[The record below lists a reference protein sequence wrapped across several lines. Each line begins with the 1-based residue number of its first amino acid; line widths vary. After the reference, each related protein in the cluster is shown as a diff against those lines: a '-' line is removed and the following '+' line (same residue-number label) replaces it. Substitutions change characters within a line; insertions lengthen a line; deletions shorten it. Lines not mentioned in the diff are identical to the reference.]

1 MENRRYRVREKTDR
15 AEPPQ
20 MKAYS
25 VEIVENVET
34 DEVTPVDDGIQ
45 RRKMINVVRILVG
58 IAVILVCVS
67 LLVALI
73 GWVKQ
78 DVLTSVLFLQSGI
91 R

>member
-1 MENRRYRVREKTDR
+1 MENRHYRVRERTNR

-20 MKAYS
+20 MRIDS
-25 VEIVENVET
+25 VEAVEP

-67 LLVALI
+67 LLMALI